1 MFDLLSYMVKLFFE
15 MYRVI
20 PYRGEGMDFL
30 LTVQY
35 LRYTQKLITTQK
47 HIECRQIKRRVVAEA
62 VTLRGCFLCVWNEFS
77 RC

>member
-1 MFDLLSYMVKLFFE
+1 MIKLFFE
-15 MYRVI
+15 IYRVI

-35 LRYTQKLITTQK
+35 LRYAQKLITIQY
-47 HIECRQIKRRVVAEA
+47 IEYRQIKQCVVAEA